1 MAFFIYLSFYKIR
14 CLNYIPINLQYY
26 NVAKISLLRKFLS
39 MNEQSRIFDFMYHQQ
54 EKFPKNDMLT
64 AKINNA
70 WEPLSTN
77 KVVDIVNKL
86 SAGLLKIGVGG
97 NDMTVEN
104 QDKVAL
110 ISRNRPEWIMLDLAC
125 QQIGA
130 ILCPIY
136 PTTNVNELEFIF
148 NDAEIK
154 IAFVSGDDILQKVND
169 IKNKVPSLKDTYD
182 FDKVDGVKYW
192 KDLLENVTTDDLTNL
207 ETIKNNIKA
216 SHCAT
221 IIYTSGTTGF
231 PKGVMLSH
239 RNIVSNV
246 MNGIKSFPFSDNVE
260 GRSLSFLP
268 LNHIFERLASYI
280 FMCSGHSIYF
290 AESMEMIGENLK
302 EVKPT
307 VFCTVP
313 RLLEKVYEKIMAKG
327 SELTGLKKQL
337 FFWSVDLANKYDNL
351 KSGGFKYNLELALAN
366 KLIFSKWREALG
378 GNISYIITGGAA
390 CQVRLLRIFNAARIP
405 IYEGYGPTENSP
417 VISVNRREK
426 GGMKFGTVGPVMEGQ
441 EVKLLEDGEIC
452 VKGPS
457 VMMGYYKRAE
467 LTAETIK
474 DGWLLTGDIG
484 IFEDNK
490 FLKITDRKK
499 ELFKTSGGKYVAPQP
514 IENKMKESPFVEQI
528 IIIGAEQKFVGALI
542 IPSMPNLKEWMRTQD
557 IAFTTNEDAVHNP
570 KVRGLYKELIEAF
583 NKFFNHVEQ
592 VKKFELLPNEW
603 TIESGELTPTLKLK
617 RKVIMEKFKP
627 AIERIYQ

>member
-1 MAFFIYLSFYKIR
+1 
-14 CLNYIPINLQYY
+14 
-26 NVAKISLLRKFLS
+26 
-39 MNEQSRIFDFMYHQQ
+39 MNEHSRIFDFMYYQLEH
-54 EKFPKNDMLT
+54 FPKTDMFA
-64 AKINNA
+64 AKIKNA
-70 WEPLSTN
+70 WEPISTAET
-77 KVVDIVNKL
+77 IAMVNRL
-86 SAGLLKIGVGG
+86 SAGLIKIGIGG
-97 NDMTVEN
+97 NDMTVDK

-110 ISRNRPEWIMLDLAC
+110 ISRNRPEWLMLDMAC

-154 IAFVSGDDILQKVND
+154 IAFVSGNDILQKVND
-169 IKNKVPSLKDTYD
+169 IKFKVPSLQDVYD
-182 FDKVDGVKYW
+182 FDVADGVKFW
-192 KDLLENVTTDDLTNL
+192 KDLLNNITDDDLQNL
-207 ETIKNNIKA
+207 ELIKA
-216 SHCAT
+216 SIKAHHCAT

-246 MNGIKSFPFSDNVE
+246 ENGKISFPFSDNPQ
-260 GRSLSFLP
+260 GRTLSFLP

-280 FMCSGHSIYF
+280 FMSSGHSIYF
-290 AESMEMIGENLK
+290 AESMESIGENLK

-327 SELTGLKKQL
+327 AELTGVKKQL
-337 FFWSVDLANKYDNL
+337 FFWAVDLANKYDNL
-351 KSGGFKYNLELALAN
+351 KSGGISYDLQLALAN
-366 KLIFSKWREALG
+366 KLIFNKWREALG
-378 GNISYIITGGAA
+378 NNISYIITGGAA
-390 CQVRLLRIFNAARIP
+390 CQVRLLRIFNAAQIP
-405 IYEGYGPTENSP
+405 IFEGYGPTENSP

-457 VMMGYYKRAE
+457 VMMGYYKRPE

-474 DGWLLTGDIG
+474 DDWLLTGDIG
-484 IFEDNK
+484 VFEGK

-528 IIIGAEQKFVGALI
+528 IIIGAEEKFVGALI
-542 IPSMPNLKEWMRTQD
+542 VPSMPSLKEWMRTQD
-557 IAFTTNEDAVHNP
+557 IPFTTAEDAVHNP
-570 KVRGLYKELIEAF
+570 KVRGLYKELIESF

-617 RKVIMEKFKP
+617 RKVIMEKYKP
-627 AIERIYQ
+627 ALERIYK